1 MPNSTKTSKG
11 LQGKD
16 LITVGI
22 YTAIYLVITVVIS
35 RLNFIPIF
43 MLLLAILVPV
53 IGGTPYMLF
62 LTKVKKFGMILI
74 MSTIMGL
81 IMFLTGMGYWTIL
94 TGVIAGLLAELAVKA
109 GNYASAGKSV
119 LSSGLFSLWVFG
131 NFIPMVVTR
140 NSYYESLI
148 SLYSQEYAD
157 TLMRYMP
164 AWMLPVLLI
173 ACFVSGIAGGLIG
186 KALVKKHFQ
195 RAGIN

>member
-1 MPNSTKTSKG
+1 MSESKTSNK

-43 MLLLAILVPV
+43 MILLAILVPIV
-53 IGGTPYMLF
+53 GGTPYMLF
-62 LTKVKKFGMILI
+62 LTKVKKFGMVWI
-74 MSTIMGL
+74 MSTILGL
-81 IMFLTGMGYWTIL
+81 IMFLTGMGYWSII
-94 TGVIAGLLAELAVKA
+94 TGIVAGLLAELVIKS
-109 GNYASAGKSV
+109 GNYSSISKSV
-119 LSSGLFSLWVFG
+119 LSSGVFSFWVFG

-140 NSYYESLI
+140 ESYYESLI
-148 SLYSQEYAD
+148 SLYSKDYAD
-157 TLMRYMP
+157 TLMSYMP

-173 ACFVSGIAGGLIG
+173 ACFVSGIVGGYIG
-186 KALVKKHFQ
+186 KSLVKKHFQ